1 MGMNIRKLA
10 LEFVDVIKIYRDGRE
25 KRERMPRWLAEMSIG
40 CISREEPDVARA
52 RIEPICVDEQALYP
66 VRSAG
71 LVQMHQIALQM
82 AVFLPARLAA

>member
-1 MGMNIRKLA
+1 MNFRKPA
-10 LEFVDVIKIYRDGRE
+10 LELVEVIRIYRDGRE

-52 RIEPICVDEQALYP
+52 RIELIHVDEQAPYS
-66 VRSAG
+66 VRS
-71 LVQMHQIALQM
+71 VRSEQMHQIALQL